1 MSVGIRT
8 CVQSNLRWLVA
19 VVLVVVE
26 FKWIT
31 KSYSF
36 VFVDVFVR
44 PRKKGKIRL
53 PRVWDSSHISIGG
66 RTRRGRGGRQP
77 DTPQNKG
84 RYRDLINRH
93 VLYSVQMWQGKYP
106 PKIFTRWQGTF
117 DKRPRTHLRN
127 YVRSMYER
135 CVYLLFNH
143 KHYYYYYYSYYYC
156 YCYYSSYSINICHTI
171 SIYVCTI
178 IILCMCISSYNN
190 LSISPSTSSF
200 IIHHSSSFHHPFI
213 FSLKETKIWT
223 RI

>member
-66 RTRRGRGGRQP
+66 RTRRGRGWRQP

-106 PKIFTRWQGTF
+106 PKIFTRRQGTF

-143 KHYYYYYYSYYYC
+143 KYY
-156 YCYYSSYSINICHTI
+156 YSINICHTI

-178 IILCMCISSYNN
+178 IILCMYILCISSYNN
-190 LSISPSTSSF
+190 LSIIIVRPRHHSLF
-200 IIHHSSSFHHPFI
+200 IIHHHSIIPSSVYFLPQGDQD
-213 FSLKETKIWT
+213 LN
-223 RI
+223 